1 MGNCLKA
8 TIGIESFPLIENSDT
23 IMHNIEVNKE
33 IIEDLKHRLNELE
46 ETTNKNLKHISED
59 IVYLNQK
66 VDHNSLSHQ
75 SSSKYGGSSPV
86 SMQDEPDGP
95 FLTSLPISSYDN
107 ARR

>member
-66 VDHNSLSHQ
+66 VDHSSLSHQ

>member
-23 IMHNIEVNKE
+23 MMHLIEMNKE
-33 IIEDLKHRLNELE
+33 TIESLTSRLNELE
-46 ETTNKNLKHISED
+46 ENTNNNFKDISED

-66 VDHNSLSHQ
+66 VLQSELSHQ

-86 SMQDEPDGP
+86 SIHDEPEGP
-95 FLTSLPISSYDN
+95 FLTSLATSS
-107 ARR
+107 